1 MTTDELAT
9 AFAVGSVSTSVIPGP
24 PDACVVQ
31 SDAGDALVSWS
42 QTTSGAGAIYGG
54 VVMPGQSTEVSGI
67 GDRAAFVDNM
77 GFLIL
82 KGDSMV
88 VIAVASGAALD
99 EAASQEVAKQL
110 GALIAG
116 RM

>member
-1 MTTDELAT
+1 MVTHARR
-9 AFAVGSVSTSVIPGP
+9 VR
-24 PDACVVQ
+24 
-31 SDAGDALVSWS
+31 
-42 QTTSGAGAIYGG
+42 GAIYDA
-54 VVMPGQSTEVSGI
+54 VVTPGQATEVPGI

-88 VIAVASGAALD
+88 VVTIGSGADLD
-99 EAASQEVAKQL
+99 DAASQEVSRQL
-110 GALIAG
+110 GALVAG